1 MQRNTTLLRAA
12 LALAALLATFATMA
26 QKRIMVFTDPHL
38 LAPGLFQPSS
48 TALQNDLAGDNKM
61 FDLSNEIMQA
71 LVDRVLAERPD
82 AVLVAGDLT
91 KQGAKLSHLAMADY
105 LHQITA
111 AGIKVCVIPG
121 NHDVNNTQAVRYDGA
136 NRYPAATVKSTEFAD
151 IYADM
156 GYATALAR
164 DPNSLSYVAEP
175 VPGLRLIAIDDN
187 RCTAR
192 DRNTSLN
199 ANGLT
204 MGTRS
209 WVLAQVDVSDLN
221 RLINLILNH

>member
-1 MQRNTTLLRAA
+1 
-12 LALAALLATFATMA
+12 
-26 QKRIMVFTDPHL
+26 
-38 LAPGLFQPSS
+38 
-48 TALQNDLAGDNKM
+48 
-61 FDLSNEIMQA
+61 
-71 LVDRVLAERPD
+71 
-82 AVLVAGDLT
+82 
-91 KQGAKLSHLAMADY
+91 
-105 LHQITA
+105 
-111 AGIKVCVIPG
+111 
-121 NHDVNNTQAVRYDGA
+121 
-136 NRYPAATVKSTEFAD
+136 
-151 IYADM
+151 M

-175 VPGLRLIAIDDN
+175 GPGLRLIAIDDN

>member
-1 MQRNTTLLRAA
+1 MNSCCNHLRGALTVVLMC
-12 LALAALLATFATMA
+12 LALATTA
-26 QKRIMVFTDPHL
+26 QKRLMVFTDPHL

-48 TALQNDLAGDNKM
+48 TALQDDLAGDNKM

-71 LVDRVLAERPD
+71 LVDRVLAECPD

-151 IYADM
+151 I
-156 GYATALAR
+156 
-164 DPNSLSYVAEP
+164 
-175 VPGLRLIAIDDN
+175 
-187 RCTAR
+187 
-192 DRNTSLN
+192 
-199 ANGLT
+199 
-204 MGTRS
+204 
-209 WVLAQVDVSDLN
+209 
-221 RLINLILNH
+221 